1 MELSTIIK
9 KTGHQLAEVRERAL
23 RNLLSKLEH
32 GLLCVPDLAQEKLLL
47 LNLLEWFNLPEVP
60 APEEALRLLAMLAEH
75 PGAAQMLQDAGAVEF
90 LSQLSPKLEAPLRSV
105 IDGILE
111 RFFRLPDAPLDSPAE
126 HQQSASDTRAAAF
139 PCSVQDEVP
148 VTGYFQSSLGKLKW
162 AEAPLQSAPVRS
174 SVKCLKFCTFPW
186 LTLTTTD
193 RHILASNES
202 SLQSSNHSLVRTT
215 CDLLQNV
222 IMQDFPAEIFLQ
234 RPTIVQNLLSLLTL
248 SSGGHTS
255 DLVMRA
261 VACLQQLCINLRSRL
276 RFHRDP
282 SFHSVKQDTLSQNS
296 SLSHPQEA
304 HGAHLSPASPPG
316 ESSPRP
322 SVLGRTGQ
330 RARGDGQ
337 DGDVASSSSGSS
349 RLRAPSEPPLRSPVD
364 PAHLESLETEA
375 EDTAD
380 LQLRQLS
387 LAQLGAAVVQR
398 AAPLLETESMK
409 VFLRIL
415 ELLSETLPL
424 LASSVSDA
432 VWEDSGLIGLDLK
445 DKLLTSLGYLG
456 AVLQRHGICSSDASE
471 MSLIHHRMAY
481 VGTAVFTIRLLQ
493 TLLPVEKA
501 GDNLP
506 ESTKEE
512 LFLLCMDVPFRLAYP
527 GVHESAV
534 AYLEQASPDKHC
546 LYQRAAQSACFM
558 ESTCA
563 FVREAHTQGEGNF
576 SELLELAEQAIHG
589 LPYHKHLPVIQKCVQ
604 ICCNVWKSAQP
615 NPGLQKESLNVF
627 LKLLSHPLVFVR
639 TETYTCTLNIVK
651 DCLGVQNVARP
662 GFPSCLGVNFLL
674 NTRVLYEISAFG
686 LQDQAELVNSAA
698 KEILLFLLKGQLLMT
713 APAWNRFLEELHPI
727 LPILQ
732 GHADAPDPLGSCVLL
747 ICEPSGGMVSDAA
760 RARAAMRLLFA
771 RRSAVR
777 AAAVSHLTPH
787 LIGGSPRAAVT
798 HDDLS
803 ALPSLYILH
812 KHVDVKLNESDRS
825 FLKEES
831 VSKLY
836 GVLTSET
843 VDLALRKAAA
853 DQLGVALQDT
863 ALHSTLKELGVTDRM
878 ISFLEDGV
886 ARNVKSMDCLLE
898 PCFRILRKLVF
909 ADASLRHSLAQRT
922 PLLITLLKASLTVK
936 QLKGDV
942 REAAVLMCLLLF
954 DGVAR
959 LRLRTDECSSPI
971 KSPFSLPVSVI
982 RRYSLPFQAAV
993 HHAVSPHCVVVPP
1006 HSDLLALRPA
1016 WEMLQFTWNRAWYLS
1031 EQRLLEAA
1039 EDHNSDV
1046 PEFLDAL
1053 KLSASQALVLSVSRS
1068 PSGLHDCLSRIRR
1081 AVSHAAVSV
1090 ALAHARCYL
1099 LADALALE
1107 PGTCGSRA
1115 ALSSLDFHSALQRFL
1130 QVLPASSDDERLL
1143 ADVAHFLRVVFTPQ
1157 GQGPDDK
1164 ALLWLLELLGTPETG
1179 ALLSLL
1185 AGAETPG
1192 GDTSQLQVNE
1202 RLQKELTALFCTV
1215 LHCLGQTSDRAC
1227 RALGGAVQTQLATR
1241 LLRCLRVSDA
1251 PHFYGLPSLERTLRA
1266 MVCLSALP
1274 GWSTHGG
1281 GLESRSL
1288 CLKYLSGLLEII
1300 SSFYVEWGG
1309 NSMSF
1314 MGKGVTKNTV
1324 LCLLHL
1330 SHEMM
1335 AEATNAEWLPLWS
1348 LTHELPEE
1356 QSAQGLGLA
1365 WLVPL
1370 WVDRDPEVRFASLS
1384 ISSALTSL
1392 KQGCIA
1398 LAASCQNISGGLW
1411 ATLLNMLLDQ
1421 QECSMVRREA
1431 AFILQNLLV
1440 MPMPARMDEAE
1451 DFSWPGPCVHDD
1463 VSGLS
1468 LAGLPALRALL
1479 YHCHFFEHVS
1489 QAVRCCFMGR
1499 FSFELDF
1506 PAYPE
1511 GGVDGGDNSLM
1522 SWRDPSAAL
1531 DRSSMSSSRSTS
1543 STLIGREA
1551 LSSSPP
1557 SPKATPEADASRLL
1571 AQGESDADPSDNGVS
1586 QDSRHAEPAVS
1597 RAIVT
1602 PQLVSALC
1610 GLLANLAS
1618 IQPEFTMSALRQ
1630 HCILPSL
1637 ASLVDSG
1644 TIERCLCDLRMSGL
1658 PGGDADAMSQ
1668 AQSLLQFLSSF
1679 AGLLQTCIT
1688 LSTELLSQ
1696 MEAEMPA
1703 LLVGIFTAL
1712 TANLQHLDSPS
1723 RDTAHHTWATLFTL
1737 LATALRQDAPAV
1749 FPSVSAVMARC
1760 WQPLAGTVSLC
1771 VQLSPSDPA
1780 LFSAAMSFLC
1790 AVLTEQSRR
1799 RARGAPETP
1808 LSVPLSGRPGGQLCE
1823 LLLQCFEKQP
1833 LQDPLKKVT
1842 SRAFLSLLACSPS
1855 AQSYACRAGLVD
1867 TLIERLRNIHL
1878 QLQQESL
1885 NPGKAAQKKKEES
1898 CLRELKLVLQLLR
1911 NCLYRNEECKAS
1923 ACDSR
1928 LAFAVAPLWP
1938 WLLLDDRLMEAA
1950 LELLCVFTASCG
1962 PACSSLCWSGPGHAP
1977 VQRTPTGGSVLHSV
1991 MKLATLLAPENSGH
2005 QRLAFCLLANLA
2017 ASRDC
2022 KGLLQKSNF
2031 FQHFLALSLLKPS
2044 SKAPSPALSLWLKVL
2059 LSLSFSEDGQ
2069 QMILK
2074 MDGALELIAELA
2086 LHKRDSHR
2094 PLTLLIL
2101 HNVSFCSANKA
2112 KVLASAKSVSVLVSC
2127 LESNQLHICAIG
2139 ASALWSLLHN
2149 YQKAK
2154 VILKNPSIR
2163 IKAEEAFTSAQ
2174 EDAEKNRGEPLN
2186 SYLLKC
2192 LENLTQLLNH

>member
-32 GLLCVPDLAQEKLLL
+32 GLLCVHDLAQEKLLL

-60 APEEALRLLAMLAEH
+60 VPEEALRLLAMLAEH
-75 PGAAQMLQDAGAVEF
+75 PSAAQMLQDAGAVEF
-90 LSQLSPKLEAPLRSV
+90 LNQLSPKVEVPLQSV

-111 RFFRLPDAPLDSPAE
+111 RFFRLPDAPPDSPAE
-126 HQQSASDTRAAAF
+126 HQQSASHTRAAAF

-148 VTGYFQSSLGKLKW
+148 VTGYFQSSPGKLKW
-162 AEAPLQSAPVRS
+162 AEAPLQSAPVSS
-174 SVKCLKFCTFPW
+174 SVKCLKFYTFPW

-202 SLQSSNHSLVRTT
+202 SLQSNNHSQIRTT

-248 SSGGHTS
+248 NSEGQTS
-255 DLVMRA
+255 DLVMHA
-261 VACLQQLCINLRSRL
+261 IACLQQLCINLRSRL

-282 SFHSVKQDTLSQNS
+282 SFHSVKQDTSSQS
-296 SLSHPQEA
+296 SSVSYPQDVP
-304 HGAHLSPASPPG
+304 GAHLSPASPPG
-316 ESSPRP
+316 ECSPRP

-337 DGDVASSSSGSS
+337 DGDVTSSSSGSS
-349 RLRAPSEPPLRSPVD
+349 RLRAASEPPLRSPVD
-364 PAHLESLETEA
+364 LAHLEA

-387 LAQLGAAVVQR
+387 LAQLGAAVVER
-398 AAPLLETESMK
+398 ATCLLETESMK

-415 ELLSETLPL
+415 ELLSEALPL
-424 LASSVSDA
+424 LAGSVSDA
-432 VWEDSGLIGLDLK
+432 VWEDSGLIGLDLAK
-445 DKLLTSLGYLG
+445 KLLTSLGCLG
-456 AVLQRHGICSSDASE
+456 AVLQRHDARSSDASE
-471 MSLIHHRMAY
+471 TSLIHHRMAY
-481 VGTAVFTIRLLQ
+481 VGTGVFTIRLLQ

-506 ESTKEE
+506 ESAREA

-546 LYQRAAQSACFM
+546 LYQRAAQSARFM

-639 TETYTCTLNIVK
+639 TETYSCTLNIVK

-662 GFPSCLGVNFLL
+662 GFPSCLRINFLL
-674 NTRVLYEISAFG
+674 NTHVLYEMSAFG

-713 APAWNRFLEELHPI
+713 TPAWKRFLEELHPV

-732 GHADAPDPLGSCVLL
+732 GHADAEEPLGSCVLL
-747 ICEPSGGMVSDAA
+747 ISEPSSGTVSDAA
-760 RARAAMRLLFA
+760 RVRAAMRLLFA

-777 AAAVSHLTPH
+777 AAAISHLTPH

-798 HDDLS
+798 HDVLS

-863 ALHSTLKELGVTDRM
+863 ALHSTLKKLGVTDRI
-878 ISFLEDGV
+878 ISFLEDDV

-959 LRLRTDECSSPI
+959 LRLRTDESGSPI
-971 KSPFSLPVSVI
+971 QSPFSLPMSVI

-1006 HSDLLALRPA
+1006 YSDLLALLPA

-1031 EQRLLEAA
+1031 EQRLLEAV
-1039 EDHNSDV
+1039 EDHNSDA

-1053 KLSASQALVLSVSRS
+1053 KLSASQAQVLRVSRS
-1068 PSGLHDCLSRIRR
+1068 PSGLHDCLSRIQH
-1081 AVSHAAVSV
+1081 AASHAAVSV

-1115 ALSSLDFHSALQRFL
+1115 ALSSLDFHSTLQRFL

-1143 ADVAHFLRVVFTPQ
+1143 ADVALFLRVVFTPQ
-1157 GQGPDDK
+1157 GQGSDDK
-1164 ALLWLLELLGTPETG
+1164 DLLWLLELLGTPETG

-1192 GDTSQLQVNE
+1192 GDNSQLQASE

-1281 GLESRSL
+1281 SLESRSL
-1288 CLKYLSGLLEII
+1288 CLKYLNGLLEVI

-1335 AEATNAEWLPLWS
+1335 AEESNAEWLPLWS
-1348 LTHELPEE
+1348 LTHELPEDR
-1356 QSAQGLGLA
+1356 SAQGLA

-1370 WVDRDPEVRFASLS
+1370 WVDRDPEVRFASLG

-1392 KQGCIA
+1392 KQGCLA

-1411 ATLLNMLLDQ
+1411 ATLLNVLLDQ

-1468 LAGLPALRALL
+1468 LVGLPALRALL
-1479 YHCHFFEHVS
+1479 YHCHFFQHVS
-1489 QAVRCCFMGR
+1489 QAVRCMHR
-1499 FSFELDF
+1499 YSFEVDF

-1522 SWRDPSAAL
+1522 SWRDPPLPS
-1531 DRSSMSSSRSTS
+1531 DRSSMPGSLSTS
-1543 STLIGREA
+1543 STLIRREA
-1551 LSSSPP
+1551 LSFSPP
-1557 SPKATPEADASRLL
+1557 SPKATPEADAGSLL
-1571 AQGESDADPSDNGVS
+1571 ARGTSDVDRSDSAVS
-1586 QDSRHAEPAVS
+1586 QDSRHAEPAVP

-1602 PQLVSALC
+1602 PELVSALC

-1618 IQPEFTMSALRQ
+1618 IQPEFTLSALRQ
-1630 HCILPSL
+1630 HCILLSL
-1637 ASLVDSG
+1637 ASFVDSG
-1644 TIERCLCDLRMSGL
+1644 TIERCVCDLRMSGRA
-1658 PGGDADAMSQ
+1658 GGDADAMSQ
-1668 AQSLLQFLSSF
+1668 VQSLLQFLSGF

-1688 LSTELLSQ
+1688 LSAELLSQ
-1696 MEAEMPA
+1696 MEAEIPA
-1703 LLVGIFTAL
+1703 LLAGIFTAL
-1712 TANLQHLDSPS
+1712 TADLQHLDSLS
-1723 RDTAHHTWATLFTL
+1723 RDTALHTWATLFTL
-1737 LATALRQDAPAV
+1737 LATALRQDAPTV
-1749 FPSVSAVMARC
+1749 FPSVSAMMAWR
-1760 WQPLAGTVSLC
+1760 WQALAGTVSLC
-1771 VQLSPSDPA
+1771 VQLSSSDPV

-1799 RARGAPETP
+1799 GARDSPETP
-1808 LSVPLSGRPGGQLCE
+1808 LSTPLSGHPGSQLCE

-1855 AQSYACRAGLVD
+1855 AQSYACRAGLVE
-1867 TLIERLRNIHL
+1867 TLVERMRNIHL

-1885 NPGKAAQKKKEES
+1885 NPGKAAQKKKEEG

-1928 LAFAVAPLWP
+1928 LAYAVAPLWP
-1938 WLLLDDRLMEAA
+1938 WLLLNDRLMEAA
-1950 LELLCVFTASCG
+1950 LELLCVFTAGCG
-1962 PACSSLCWSGPGHAP
+1962 PACSSLCWGGPGHAP
-1977 VQRTPTGGSVLHSV
+1977 VQRSPTGGSLMHSV
-1991 MKLATLLAPENSGH
+1991 MKLATLLAPENSGP

-2031 FQHFLALSLLKPS
+2031 FQHFLALSLLKPR
-2044 SKAPSPALSLWLKVL
+2044 SKAPNPALSLWLKLL

-2101 HNVSFCSANKA
+2101 HNVSFCSANKP
-2112 KVLASAKSVSVLVSC
+2112 KVLASVKSVSVLVSC
-2127 LESNQLHICAIG
+2127 LESNQPHIRAIG
-2139 ASALWSLLHN
+2139 ASALWALLHN

-2163 IKAEEAFTSAQ
+2163 IKAEEALTSAR
-2174 EDAEKNRGEPLN
+2174 EDGETNRGEALN